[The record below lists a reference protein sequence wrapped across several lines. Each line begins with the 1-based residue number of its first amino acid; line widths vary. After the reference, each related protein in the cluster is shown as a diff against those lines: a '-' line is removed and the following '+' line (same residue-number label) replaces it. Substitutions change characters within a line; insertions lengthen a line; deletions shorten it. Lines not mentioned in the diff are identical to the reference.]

1 MLESIFNKVTGLKIC
16 NFIKKETSPQMFS
29 CEYQEIFKNTFCMEH
44 LRWLL
49 LKIAE
54 KFLRNSDLIRGICT
68 EEFIRNF
75 SLCFNNLRKGFVQKN
90 LKGIL
95 VYV

>member
-1 MLESIFNKVTGLKIC
+1 MLESFLIKLQALRSATLL
-16 NFIKKETSPQMFS
+16 KKETSSQLFS
-29 CEYQEIFKNTFCMEH
+29 CEYHEIFKNTFCTEH

-54 KFLRNSDLIRGICT
+54 KFFENSNLIRGICT

-75 SLCFNNLRKGFVQKN
+75 SLCFNNLRNGFVQKN
-90 LKGIL
+90 LIEIL
-95 VYV
+95 DYV